1 MGRGLGVSVRL
12 SRLGQSGSSRFAL
25 QSRELEID
33 DDDEIRRGAIGGGER
48 ASVRAKP
55 EDERLVP
62 KWRGCARRVRSQ
74 ERGWCLEDANKPR
87 GLPVGAQEDGGEEER
102 ADEDHE
108 YVVGLAGSRSRQS
121 ELPGRSTS
129 RLKWR

>member
-1 MGRGLGVSVRL
+1 MGRGRGVSVRL

-25 QSRELEID
+25 QSRELERD
-33 DDDEIRRGAIGGGER
+33 DDDEFGRGATGAGER

-74 ERGWCLEDANKPR
+74 ERRCLEDANKPS
-87 GLPVGAQEDGGEEER
+87 GLPVGAQEDGGDEER
-102 ADEDHE
+102 PDEDYEH
-108 YVVGLAGSRSRQS
+108 VVRLAARGAVRVSFRDGPIR
-121 ELPGRSTS
+121 G
-129 RLKWR
+129 